1 MIRMAMG
8 LALVALVAACSP
20 KPESTAASTAPPV
33 GSVAASDFRTQL
45 TMKELM
51 EHVVDHA
58 ADGIWLAQGWL
69 INAEG
74 THELFPTTDDG
85 WRYASNAAVTLAET
99 SNLLL
104 LPGRPLDDDRRWI
117 DATHAL
123 YDAAMRAHEMAEK
136 RDKEE
141 FFKAGSAI
149 FEACTQCHS
158 HYIIGN

>member
-1 MIRMAMG
+1 M
-8 LALVALVAACSP
+8 
-20 KPESTAASTAPPV
+20 KTA
-33 GSVAASDFRTQL
+33 
-45 TMKELM
+45 
-51 EHVVDHA
+51 
-58 ADGIWLAQGWL
+58 LAQGWL

-104 LPGRPLDDDRRWI
+104 LPGRPVDDDKRWV

-123 YDAAMRAHEMAEK
+123 YDAAMWAHEMAEK

-149 FEACTQCHS
+149 YEACTQCHS
-158 HYIIGN
+158 HYVIGND